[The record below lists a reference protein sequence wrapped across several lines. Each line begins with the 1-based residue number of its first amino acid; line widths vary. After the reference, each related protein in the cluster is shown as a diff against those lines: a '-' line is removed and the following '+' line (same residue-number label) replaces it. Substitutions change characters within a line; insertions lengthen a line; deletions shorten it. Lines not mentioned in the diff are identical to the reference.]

1 MNSTYTVFV
10 VRDSRNGGYLN
21 QRAYSN
27 GKRCSLWSN
36 LEQAYTFHSAKR
48 AQCCASNLRKRNP
61 GSRRPLV
68 QPVELFYKQ

>member
-21 QRAYSN
+21 QRAYTN
-27 GKRCSLWSN
+27 GQRCSLWSG
-36 LEQAYTFHSAKR
+36 LTDAYTFHSVRR

-61 GSRRPLV
+61 GSRRPTVTPV
-68 QPVELFYKQ
+68 QLFYKR